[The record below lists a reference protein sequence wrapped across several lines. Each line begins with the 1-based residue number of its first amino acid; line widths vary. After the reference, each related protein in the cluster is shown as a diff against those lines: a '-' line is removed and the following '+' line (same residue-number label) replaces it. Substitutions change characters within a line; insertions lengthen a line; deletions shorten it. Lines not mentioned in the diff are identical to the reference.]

1 MPKKSQALLELFD
14 MVYVPKGGTSITN
27 PLRFGRMS
35 NMTAIFI
42 VALIGAG
49 LYFFIWRPKRGK

>member
-1 MPKKSQALLELFD
+1 